1 MLVQAWHYANPPYT
15 CTNYTTLSLVH
26 RQHVGGALWHS
37 FDHQRGGHPDS
48 FYGGIMD
55 AFRQPKT
62 SYYMFKAQRDPK
74 SVHPIAESGP
84 MVYIAHQMTP
94 FSPKDV
100 DVYSN
105 CDEVRLSYNKGGK
118 TYFYKKDKLK
128 NGMPSPIITFKNVY
142 DFMIDK
148 NKSMYEEKQSDIYL
162 LAEGYIDGKLV
173 ATHKVIPAR
182 KPSRVLLWADNES
195 LDLVA
200 DGSDFVT
207 IVAAISDENGVI
219 KRLND
224 FRIKFEVEGEGRLL
238 GNSSDICNPAIVRW
252 GTAPI
257 LLRSTTTPGKVK
269 IKASVLWDG
278 SQMPMYGELEIVTR
292 PSTIALVYD
301 KEVLK
306 LPFQSVGKNLN
317 RIRIMNS
324 YDKEKISKR
333 QKEIEKEQYEFGEKR

>member
-1 MLVQAWHYANPPYT
+1 
-15 CTNYTTLSLVH
+15 
-26 RQHVGGALWHS
+26 
-37 FDHQRGGHPDS
+37 
-48 FYGGIMD
+48 
-55 AFRQPKT
+55 
-62 SYYMFKAQRDPK
+62 
-74 SVHPIAESGP
+74 
-84 MVYIAHQMTP
+84 
-94 FSPKDV
+94 
-100 DVYSN
+100 
-105 CDEVRLSYNKGGK
+105 
-118 TYFYKKDKLK
+118 
-128 NGMPSPIITFKNVY
+128 MPSPIITFKNVY

-148 NKSMYEEKQSDIYL
+148 NKSMYEEKQSDIYF

-173 ATHKVIPAR
+173 ATHKVMPAR
-182 KPSRVLLWADNES
+182 KPSRVLLWADNEG

-200 DGSDFVT
+200 DGSDFIT

-238 GNSSDICNPAIVRW
+238 GNSCDICNPAIVRW

-269 IKASVLWDG
+269 IKASVLWNG

-292 PSTIALVYD
+292 PSAIALVYD

-306 LPFQSVGKNLN
+306 RPFQSVGKYLN
-317 RIRIMNS
+317 RIRIMSS